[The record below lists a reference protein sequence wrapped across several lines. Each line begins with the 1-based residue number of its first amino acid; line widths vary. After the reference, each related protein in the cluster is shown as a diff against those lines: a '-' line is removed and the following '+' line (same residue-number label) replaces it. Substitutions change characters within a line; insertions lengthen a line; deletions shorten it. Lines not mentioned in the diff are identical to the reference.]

1 MEYKVL
7 DTKGLEDALT
17 FLPKQLQ
24 EILKKKDACI
34 VGGFAEGETLACIGV
49 FSYAAAM
56 DEAEISYLYTMEAYR
71 EQGAAA
77 GLLAFAKELFLQA
90 GVKLLSC
97 NLAAKTELAE
107 SMYDF
112 LVANGFSM
120 QLSSWHILVYE
131 YMRVA
136 QSEKLKPF
144 QTANTMNFINLGKR
158 QLHYLLH
165 EDASIPQMIREIIRQ
180 EADPAASLFYLVK
193 RQLAAS
199 VIVDKGSDN
208 AQTVRAMY
216 LSTQTFNKAIILSML
231 AQTIKKAGMGDANT
245 AKLYFCADNSQYMAL
260 YKNLFGEPF
269 ADYWVQRYE
278 LQLVEST

>member
-1 MEYKVL
+1 MEYRVL
-7 DTKGLEDALT
+7 DTKGLEDSLT
-17 FLPKQLQ
+17 FLPQQAQ
-24 EILKKKDACI
+24 ESLKKSDACI
-34 VGGFAEGETLACIGV
+34 IGGFAAKETLACIGV
-49 FSYAAAM
+49 FSYAAAI
-56 DEAEISYLYTMEAYR
+56 DEAEICYLYTMEAYR

-77 GLLAFAKELFLQA
+77 GLLGFAKKLLFQA

-112 LVANGFSM
+112 LIANGFSM

-131 YMRVA
+131 YMHVA

-144 QTANTMNFINLGKR
+144 QAANTINFINLDKR

-165 EDASIPQMIREIIRQ
+165 EDASIPQMIQEIIRQ

-216 LSTQTFNKAIILSML
+216 LNTQTFNKAIILSML
-231 AQTIKKAGMGDANT
+231 AQTIKKADMGESNM
-245 AKLYFCADNSQYMAL
+245 AKMYFCADNSQYMAL

-278 LQLVEST
+278 LRLVENT